1 MALVNIF
8 SLFFLLSGLWRGIRR
23 GLIKEVASLISL
35 VAGIFGALYFSH
47 IIEDYL
53 INLTGWE
60 KSYTSIAAFITTF
73 FCIRLAIRLIA
84 AGATGIINLIF
95 LKSINKIAGG
105 ILGITKALIIIGFLI
120 FILDQTNNIICFF
133 NEAEMKRILLYQPT
147 RRITTFVTTLI

>member
-23 GLIKEVASLISL
+23 GLIKEIAGLISL
-35 VAGIFGALYFSH
+35 VAGILGALYFSH
-47 IIEDYL
+47 IIEEYL
-53 INLTGWE
+53 VSVTGWE
-60 KSYTSIAAFITTF
+60 KSYTSSAAFITTF

-95 LKSINKIAGG
+95 LKSVNKIAGG

-133 NEAEMKRILLYQPT
+133 DEAEMEQILLYQPT
-147 RRITTFVTTLI
+147 RRVTTIVTTFL